1 MLRRRP
7 NLSIGIAMVGVL
19 LLLAALPHVL
29 LPADPLAQD
38 LYHTLQPPS
47 WKHPFGTDAF
57 GRDTL
62 SRVVAGAR
70 ISLLEI
76 AGSVGL
82 ACAVGVPLG
91 LAAGYAGGLLDGA
104 AMAVVD
110 VLYAFPGLV
119 LAILA
124 VGILGESLL
133 DTILAVALFS
143 LPVYARLSRNLAQAL
158 RGAGFVEVSRMLGAT
173 PVQVVSRHILPA
185 ALPPILLQATL
196 TAGTVVLAAAS
207 LSFLGLGAQPPTPE
221 WGAMMSDGRN
231 YVGADLYPSLFPGLA
246 IAFAV
251 LGFDRLGEG
260 VRDLLDGR

>member
-1 MLRRRP
+1 MTR
-7 NLSIGIAMVGVL
+7 AHM
-19 LLLAALPHVL
+19 
-29 LPADPLAQD
+29 
-38 LYHTLQPPS
+38 
-47 WKHPFGTDAF
+47 
-57 GRDTL
+57 
-62 SRVVAGAR
+62 
-70 ISLLEI
+70 
-76 AGSVGL
+76 
-82 ACAVGVPLG
+82 
-91 LAAGYAGGLLDGA
+91 DGA
-104 AMAVVD
+104 AAMD
-110 VLYAFPGLV
+110 VLYAFPGII

-143 LPVYARLSRNLAQAL
+143 MPVYARLSRNLAQGL
-158 RGAGFVEVSRMLGAT
+158 RGAGFVEASRAFGAT
-173 PVQVVSRHILPA
+173 PLQVIGRHILPA
-185 ALPPILLQATL
+185 ALPTILVQATL

-246 IAFAV
+246 IAFTV